1 MTIHKLRV
9 RTLALCIAFALLG
22 PGVCLA
28 DQVKVMMS
36 GWFAPAYRDLGPQ
49 FEDESGYTLA
59 TVWGA
64 ATGNALNAIP
74 VRFARGEWADVLIV
88 VSSALDGQVRA
99 GNVVPGSK
107 VDFARA
113 PIGLVVRDGAPKP
126 DIGTVDAL
134 RRTLLAAKSIVYPD
148 SASGA
153 YIANELF
160 SRLGLDGRVK
170 SRSRMVSAERVAT
183 VVANGDAEIGLQ
195 QVVELLP
202 VKGITVVGSLP
213 AEVQRYTVYSGGIAT
228 TARNP
233 VGAAALIRF
242 LSSPEAAAAITHSGL
257 EPITAPQPPPLPLLQ
272 PQPQLAPQAPLQP
285 QPVPQPPPQPQPAPQ
300 EQQAQPQAN

>member
-1 MTIHKLRV
+1 M
-9 RTLALCIAFALLG
+9 AFVLLG
-22 PGVCLA
+22 PSACLA

-64 ATGNALNAIP
+64 AAGTALNAIP

-88 VSSALDGQVRA
+88 VSDALDDQIRA
-99 GNVVPGSK
+99 GNVMPGSK
-107 VDFARA
+107 VDFARS
-113 PIGLVVRDGAPKP
+113 PIGLVVRGGAPKP
-126 DIGTVDAL
+126 DISTVDAL
-134 RRTLLAAKSIVYPD
+134 RSTLLAAKSIVYPE
-148 SASGA
+148 SASGV

-160 SRLGLDGRVK
+160 SRLGIDGRVK

-213 AEVQRYTVYSGGIAT
+213 AQVQSYTVYSGGIAT

-233 VGAAALIRF
+233 AGAEALIRF
-242 LSSPEAAAAITHSGL
+242 LSSPDAAPAITRSGL
-257 EPITAPQPPPLPLLQ
+257 EPITAPQPLPLPQL
-272 PQPQLAPQAPLQP
+272 PTQPQLAPQEPQSQP
-285 QPVPQPPPQPQPAPQ
+285 D
-300 EQQAQPQAN
+300 